1 MMRCRLNL
9 VLLVGSLPYVLDSLL
24 DWQQLVGYTLTGLTF
39 VRYAQGA
46 PDRAIWRAHEVARPR
61 ARIMRANEG

>member
-1 MMRCRLNL
+1 
-9 VLLVGSLPYVLDSLL
+9 VLDSLP

-46 PDRAIWRAHEVARPR
+46 PDRAIWRAHEVASPR